1 MVENCQIDDS
11 MNSLDDDDD
20 DWEDVDEEEKID
32 QCAVVLP
39 ASFTGRHSPC
49 RIPPFG
55 SKGGVS

>member
-1 MVENCQIDDS
+1 